1 MCSKEELIFNRYYKD
16 IPTNPCKEIIL
27 NKEREMISA
36 TDDLID
42 SMTMTM
48 QFINCSLDYNKE
60 EINTN
65 WEFHSSA
72 DDDINWK
79 DIKDSLSYNEPL
91 ALVTRKYRDYNEE
104 VKYVVLNKQLVNKAD
119 LVGMLDMAP
128 DSEAVVSKYVHE
140 IEGNF
145 SDWVEWAKI
154 VKAAK
159 WPTGIKS
166 TLKVILPTV

>member
-16 IPTNPCKEIIL
+16 IPINPCKEII
-27 NKEREMISA
+27 KGIQMRSA
-36 TDDLID
+36 TNDLID
-42 SMTMTM
+42 SMTM
-48 QFINCSLDYNKE
+48 QFSNCSLDFNKE
-60 EINTN
+60 EENTN

-128 DSEAVVSKYVHE
+128 DTEAVVSKYVHE

-166 TLKVILPTV
+166 RLKVILPTV